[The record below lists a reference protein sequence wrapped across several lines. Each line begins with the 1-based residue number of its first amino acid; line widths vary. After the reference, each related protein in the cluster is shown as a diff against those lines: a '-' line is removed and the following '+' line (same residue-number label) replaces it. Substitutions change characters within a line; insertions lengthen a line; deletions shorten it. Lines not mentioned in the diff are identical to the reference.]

1 MPLWQSWGEVVL
13 QNIKTV
19 VMASRPNFLVLSFSV
34 VLMATSVANFQGF
47 SWSWWLFVMTI
58 FGAVLAHAAV
68 NLLNEFQ
75 DNQSGLDF
83 ITDKTPFSGGSGA
96 LQLNPQAAESVWNS
110 FKAIVMVLILLGL
123 LFVYLKGW
131 QILPI
136 GILGLAVIALYT
148 SKITKSPLICLI
160 APGLAFGPLMVVGSY
175 FILTGEISALVV
187 ALSMVPFFLVNNLLL
202 LNQVPDLN
210 ADKQVGRYN
219 ILMKIGVARAMYVF
233 SAFVLLA
240 LFSLLISI
248 NYFDLP
254 NITMLGLVGFV
265 LAIPMIIIAV
275 KYYDNLDKLMP
286 ALGMNVII
294 NISIPA
300 LIALGLWLA

>member
-1 MPLWQSWGEVVL
+1 
-13 QNIKTV
+13 
-19 VMASRPNFLVLSFSV
+19 MAASIAS
-34 VLMATSVANFQGF
+34 FQGF
-47 SWSWWLFVMTI
+47 NWSWWLFVMTI
-58 FGAVLAHAAV
+58 SGAVLAHAAV

-83 ITDKTPFSGGSGA
+83 MTDKTPFSGGSGA
-96 LQLNPQAAESVWNS
+96 LQLNPQASESVLKS
-110 FKAIVMVLILLGL
+110 FKVIVIALMLLGS

-136 GILGLAVIALYT
+136 GIVGLAVIALYT

-175 FILTGEISALVV
+175 FVLTGEISTLVL

-202 LNQVPDLN
+202 LNQVPDLQ
-210 ADKQVGRYN
+210 ADKKVGRNN
-219 ILMKIGVARAMYVF
+219 ILMKFGVARAMYIF
-233 SAFVLLA
+233 ALFVVLA
-240 LFSLLISI
+240 LAMFLVSI
-248 NYFDLP
+248 RYFELP
-254 NITMLGLVGFV
+254 RTVWLGLFGFL
-265 LAIPMIIIAV
+265 LAIPMILIILRH
-275 KYYDNLDKLMP
+275 YDNREKLMS